1 MKNFL
6 LFLALL
12 LGVGSCAFAQE
23 QSYTIMFTD
32 NLKDGSTA
40 MTTGTAISTVVDAGA
55 EYLAGITSTARAFH
69 KSKMGIKFGNSS
81 KSGNVTFALTS
92 EGQVNAT
99 KIVIEAARYSSD
111 NSSLSVNGSP
121 AQSITNTS
129 LTDYTYE
136 FDGSQL
142 TEIALTGSGKRF
154 YVKTVTVYYN
164 AGSSVVETVATPE
177 ISFDQAT
184 GMVSIACATEGA
196 SISYTLDGG
205 SETVYSAPFTVEYG
219 SHTVT
224 AKAVKAE
231 MNDSEV
237 ASKVFE
243 YKDNTSV
250 GPQASYKIVFVSN
263 PDAVDGKTLNITL
276 PVTSYVEEGA
286 EYISKIVAPSS
297 AYYASLNGLKFGTA
311 KADGSVVF
319 NLSSPVNATKIEVE
333 AYQYKTNTDGGIAVN
348 GSESQTVIDANG
360 SVYAFDLDGA
370 ELSSI
375 TIKSTKRVYVKSLT
389 VYYSADGEAVATPEI
404 SFDGTK
410 GEVSVSCSTEGAL
423 IFYTLDGG
431 AETEYS
437 APFSV
442 GYGNHVV
449 TAKATKD
456 GMNDSKVVTEEFKYV
471 DPDVKMTIAAFVAEK
486 PAEATKVSGPLTVAY
501 RNGRYMFIT
510 DGQDWLTSYGDA
522 NGAAMAGDILADITG
537 SYAEYPAGTE
547 GYQMAPAAIGK
558 ISKGSVPA
566 PAEITLAGVADAP
579 LYSYVKL
586 AGVNISTADKTL
598 SDGTNTV
605 AYYNPFT
612 NSQYYDVVTVE
623 DGENFTVE
631 GFVSVGFNGR
641 QIIPVKIEGGEV
653 TLDIENLAVTVDGST
668 VTISCDT
675 ENVNITYTVN
685 GGDSNVY
692 TGPFD
697 LEGYGAFT
705 IVATAS
711 KEGYHTATATADV
724 IINDPSSPVTSGIA
738 MFDFVNEDYGMTR
751 RPSGY
756 NEDGLQIVNQSV
768 TLTSNKNGGN
778 GTRLWDDGLRFYSEA
793 YIVVSGPENS
803 KITDIEMTTTGDS
816 AFAITEEVEG
826 DNMQRS
832 WTGEAKAVRI
842 SYTPTS
848 SNKAIKTL
856 KVTYEVSTA
865 IEDVVADAE
874 NAPAEYYN
882 LQGVRVAYPAAG
894 QIYIQRQGNK
904 VVKVRF

>member
-32 NLKDGSTA
+32 NSNDGSTA

-99 KIVIEAARYSSD
+99 KIVIEAARYSLD

-286 EYISKIVAPSS
+286 EYIL
-297 AYYASLNGLKFGTA
+297 SL
-311 KADGSVVF
+311 
-319 NLSSPVNATKIEVE
+319 IH
-333 AYQYKTNTDGGIAVN
+333 I
-348 GSESQTVIDANG
+348 
-360 SVYAFDLDGA
+360 
-370 ELSSI
+370 
-375 TIKSTKRVYVKSLT
+375 
-389 VYYSADGEAVATPEI
+389 
-404 SFDGTK
+404 
-410 GEVSVSCSTEGAL
+410 
-423 IFYTLDGG
+423 
-431 AETEYS
+431 
-437 APFSV
+437 
-442 GYGNHVV
+442 
-449 TAKATKD
+449 
-456 GMNDSKVVTEEFKYV
+456 
-471 DPDVKMTIAAFVAEK
+471 
-486 PAEATKVSGPLTVAY
+486 
-501 RNGRYMFIT
+501 
-510 DGQDWLTSYGDA
+510 
-522 NGAAMAGDILADITG
+522 
-537 SYAEYPAGTE
+537 
-547 GYQMAPAAIGK
+547 
-558 ISKGSVPA
+558 
-566 PAEITLAGVADAP
+566 
-579 LYSYVKL
+579 
-586 AGVNISTADKTL
+586 
-598 SDGTNTV
+598 
-605 AYYNPFT
+605 
-612 NSQYYDVVTVE
+612 
-623 DGENFTVE
+623 
-631 GFVSVGFNGR
+631 
-641 QIIPVKIEGGEV
+641 
-653 TLDIENLAVTVDGST
+653 
-668 VTISCDT
+668 
-675 ENVNITYTVN
+675 
-685 GGDSNVY
+685 
-692 TGPFD
+692 
-697 LEGYGAFT
+697 
-705 IVATAS
+705 
-711 KEGYHTATATADV
+711 
-724 IINDPSSPVTSGIA
+724 
-738 MFDFVNEDYGMTR
+738 
-751 RPSGY
+751 
-756 NEDGLQIVNQSV
+756 
-768 TLTSNKNGGN
+768 
-778 GTRLWDDGLRFYSEA
+778 
-793 YIVVSGPENS
+793 
-803 KITDIEMTTTGDS
+803 
-816 AFAITEEVEG
+816 
-826 DNMQRS
+826 
-832 WTGEAKAVRI
+832 
-842 SYTPTS
+842 
-848 SNKAIKTL
+848 
-856 KVTYEVSTA
+856 
-865 IEDVVADAE
+865 
-874 NAPAEYYN
+874 
-882 LQGVRVAYPAAG
+882 
-894 QIYIQRQGNK
+894 
-904 VVKVRF
+904 